1 MSASDPTIDLHM
13 ANGERLNVTGTLE
26 EVEKTLSDA
35 ARSGQSRLAW
45 LTDAESKALVGVN
58 PAQVSTVRLSD

>member
-1 MSASDPTIDLHM
+1 MTTTDLHL
-13 ANGERLNVTGTLE
+13 ADGERLNVVGTPE

-45 LTDAESKALVGVN
+45 LTDADTNTAIGVN
-58 PAQVSTVRLSD
+58 PAQVTSIRTSGSS